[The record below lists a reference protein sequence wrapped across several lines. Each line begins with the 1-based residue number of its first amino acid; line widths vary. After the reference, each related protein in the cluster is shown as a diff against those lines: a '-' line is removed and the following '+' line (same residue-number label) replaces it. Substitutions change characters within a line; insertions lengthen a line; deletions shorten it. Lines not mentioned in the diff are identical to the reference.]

1 MSHRFTYF
9 ERQNNSLLDRVVEDY
24 IVVCG
29 GYSVYEI
36 VSIDTLHEECMCSN
50 VYDNMDILKR
60 I

>member
-9 ERQNNSLLDRVVEDY
+9 ETQNNSLVDRVGEDY